1 MSTASDDNGEHSS
14 HPLKALSARICRRL
28 SLEKICRRCRKQR
41 RGAAV
46 VEFAIVAPIF
56 LLFVFGMIEWGRMV
70 MVQQILTNAAREGS
84 RRASVEEITDLEA
97 RRATEAYLT
106 SAGVTGAT
114 VTVTTIASVPPDYA
128 ESVNVAIKLPFSNAS
143 YLPVPYSFLKDTFGL
158 DLSGLSLDSTSTMRR
173 EMTQ

>member
-1 MSTASDDNGEHSS
+1 MRAASNDKVDTISDRFSTV
-14 HPLKALSARICRRL
+14 SAGICGRL
-28 SLEKICRRCRKQR
+28 SLEKICRTCRKQR

-46 VEFAIVAPIF
+46 VEFAVVAPIF
-56 LLFVFGMIEWGRMV
+56 LLLVFGMIEWGRMM

-97 RRATEAYLT
+97 KTATETYLT
-106 SAGVTGAT
+106 AAGVTGAT
-114 VTVTTIASVPPDYA
+114 VTVTTILPIPPDYA
-128 ESVNVAIKLPFSNAS
+128 ESVNVAITLPFSNAS

-158 DLSGLSLDSTSTMRR
+158 DLSGLTLDSTSTMRR